1 MSSLTKWKSIPWFRL
16 LIRKQGLV
24 LRIFVCWGLAAL
36 VMVNDESRNFD
47 TRFKIR
53 GEQRASR
60 EIVLLTFRPADLNR
74 YYDLR
79 TQNLLSLNELTAFT
93 DSFFWDQKLWHEVLR
108 LLLEHE
114 PRAIGITLFFGESL
128 GPITLNPTEAQI
140 FFHPKVIWSAQIG
153 SFDQMIPPILARAD
167 LANLGHNEIYRDEDG
182 LVRKIISDWID
193 LPHLSE
199 KLVGESFPRDLNSYL
214 INFRGPSRV
223 FSSISVNE
231 ILNREIPRD
240 YLKGKIVLI
249 GAESASSNRFLT
261 PVGLLS
267 RSEVMAHIT
276 DNLLENRW
284 IRRYHSSVYLLY
296 GLVLVLLATLI
307 VTQYPQSVAF
317 AFLFWVGLLCVAL
330 SIWMFDS
337 FNIWIPAVSPVILI
351 FIVWVVFVGYQASK
365 VERRNYMLEQ
375 EQRYLQELEQLKS
388 NFVSLI
394 SHDLKTP
401 LAKIQAVVDRLK
413 SQAAPEIRGDLG
425 ALEDY
430 NNELNRYIQSI
441 LKVMRVESRD
451 FQLNRVST
459 DLNELVEDVSR
470 SLKPL
475 AEIKSLRLNLQLEPL
490 FLVDLDPTLI
500 REVIHNLI
508 ENAIKYSPTGKEIFL
523 HSFETPDEIGFEVR
537 DQGEGIPPEELAAVW
552 GKFVRGQNQSLKSKG
567 SGLGLYLVKYF
578 VELHGGRVA
587 LQSQVGQG
595 TQVLFYLPLN
605 SEGAASG
612 GVA

>member
-1 MSSLTKWKSIPWFRL
+1 MNSLTKWKTKPWLRL
-16 LIRKQGLV
+16 LLRKQGLIF
-24 LRIFVCWGLAAL
+24 RIFVCWGLAAL
-36 VMVNDESRNFD
+36 VMLNDESYNFD

-53 GEQRASR
+53 GEQTASKD
-60 EIVLLTFRPADLNR
+60 IVLLTFRPADLNR

-93 DSFFWDQKLWHEVLR
+93 DSFFWDQNLWYEVLQ
-108 LLLEHE
+108 LLLDQD
-114 PRAIGITLFFGESL
+114 PKAIGVTLYFGESL
-128 GPITLNPTEAQI
+128 GPISLSRREGEV
-140 FFHPKVIWSAQIG
+140 FFNPKVIWSSQIG
-153 SFDQMIPPILARAD
+153 SFDQMIPPIMARSD
-167 LANLGHNEIYRDEDG
+167 LSNLGHNEIYRDEDG
-182 LVRKIISDWID
+182 LVRKVISDWVEI
-193 LPHLSE
+193 PHLSE
-199 KLVGESFPRDLNSYL
+199 KIAGQAFPRKLNSYL

-223 FSSISVNE
+223 FNSISVNE

-240 YLKGKIVLI
+240 YLKGKIILI

-267 RSEVMAHIT
+267 RSEIIAHIT
-276 DNLLENRW
+276 DNLVENRW
-284 IRRYHSSVYLLY
+284 IRKYHSGFYILY
-296 GLVLVLLATLI
+296 AFILVLLATLI

-330 SIWMFDS
+330 SIWLFDS
-337 FNIWIPAVSPVILI
+337 FNIWIPALSPIILI

-375 EQRYLQELEQLKS
+375 EQKYLQELEQLKS

-413 SQAAPEIRGDLG
+413 AQGGQDISSDLG

-451 FQLNRVST
+451 FQVHLVST
-459 DLNELVEDVSR
+459 DLNELVEEVVK

-475 AEIKSLRLNLQLEPL
+475 ADIKQLKFNLQLDPL

-508 ENAIKYSPTGKEIFL
+508 ENAIKYSPNEKEIYI
-523 HSFETPDEIGFEVR
+523 HSFETADEVGFEVR
-537 DQGEGIPPEELAAVW
+537 DQGEGIPPEELSTVW
-552 GKFVRGQNQSLKSKG
+552 GKFVRGQSQSLKSKG

-587 LQSQVGQG
+587 LQSEIGQG
-595 TQVLFYLPLN
+595 TQVIFYLPLN
-605 SEGAASG
+605 TGEETSG
-612 GVA
+612 GIA